1 MNRSAI
7 TALVKKDLTMEW
19 RQRYAINGILLHT
32 VASTMVVFLSVKML
46 NAPTWNA
53 IYWIVLLFSS
63 VSAVA
68 KSFVAESSG
77 RQLYYYGL
85 VSAQD
90 LIISKLIYNA
100 SLSVLLSLLCL
111 LTYSILL
118 GFPVQN
124 TPYFLVVVLLG
135 STGFSATFTLL
146 SSIAAKSG
154 NGNLL
159 MPVLSFPVIIP
170 LLLVAIKA
178 AKKAVDGLDSSLL
191 TKDLLVLLA
200 INTLIITLAY
210 ILFPFLWKD

>member
-1 MNRSAI
+1 MNPI
-7 TALVKKDLTMEW
+7 FALIQKDVTIEW
-19 RQRYAINGILLHT
+19 RQRYAINGILLH
-32 VASTMVVFLSVKML
+32 AISSTMVVFLSVKML

-68 KSFVAESSG
+68 KSFVAESTG
-77 RQLYYYGL
+77 RQLYYYGI
-85 VSAQD
+85 VSAQQ
-90 LIISKLIYNA
+90 LIVSKLIYNA
-100 SLSVLLSLLCL
+100 VLTTFLAMLCL
-111 LTYSILL
+111 FTYSLFL

-124 TPYFLVVVLLG
+124 TAYFLLIIGLG
-135 STGFSATFTLL
+135 GIGFSSTFTLL
-146 SSIAAKSG
+146 ASIASKSG

-178 AKKAVDGLDSSLL
+178 AKKAVDGIDPSLI
-191 TKDLLVLLA
+191 TKDLLVLVA
-200 INTLIITLAY
+200 INTLIITLSY

>member
-1 MNRSAI
+1 MKEVV
-7 TALVKKDLTMEW
+7 ALIKKDVTLEW
-19 RQRYAINGILLHT
+19 RQRYAINGILLHA
-32 VASTMVVFLSVKML
+32 VASTMVVFLSVKIV

-53 IYWIVLLFSS
+53 IYWMVLLFSS

-77 RQLYYYGL
+77 RQLYYYGI
-85 VSAQD
+85 VSAQH

-100 SLSVLLSLLCL
+100 ALTLLLSLLCL
-111 LTYSILL
+111 FTYSLFL
-118 GFPVQN
+118 GFPVQSAG
-124 TPYFLVVVLLG
+124 YFILVICLG
-135 STGFSATFTLL
+135 AIGFSSTFTLL
-146 SSIAAKSG
+146 ASIASKSG

-178 AKKAVDGLDSSLL
+178 AKKAVDGLDPSLL

-210 ILFPFLWKD
+210 VLFPFLWRD

>member
-1 MNRSAI
+1 MNPVL
-7 TALVKKDLTMEW
+7 ALIKKDITHEW

-32 VASTMVVFLSVKML
+32 VSSAMVVFLSVKVL
-46 NAPTWNA
+46 GPPSWNA
-53 IYWIVLLFSS
+53 VYWIVLLFAS

-68 KSFVAESSG
+68 KSFVSESNG

-85 VSAQD
+85 VSAQQ

-100 SLSVLLSLLCL
+100 VLTCLLALLCL
-111 LTYSILL
+111 LTYSIFL

-124 TPYFLVVVLLG
+124 SLYFILIVVLG
-135 STGFSATFTLL
+135 SIGLSSTFTVL
-146 SSIAAKSG
+146 SAIASKSG

-178 AKKAVDGLDSSLL
+178 SKKAVDGIDVSFI
-191 TKDLLVLLA
+191 TKDLLALLA
-200 INTLIITLAY
+200 LNCLITLLAY

>member
-1 MNRSAI
+1 MNPIFALIRKDI
-7 TALVKKDLTMEW
+7 TIEW
-19 RQRYAINGILLHT
+19 RQRYAINGILLH
-32 VASTMVVFLSVKML
+32 AISSTMVVFLSVKML

-68 KSFVAESSG
+68 KSFVAESTG
-77 RQLYYYGL
+77 RQLYYYGI
-85 VSAQD
+85 VSAQQ
-90 LIISKLIYNA
+90 LIVSKLIYNA
-100 SLSVLLSLLCL
+100 VLTTLLAMLCL
-111 LTYSILL
+111 FTYSLFL

-124 TPYFLVVVLLG
+124 TPYFLLVIGLG
-135 STGFSATFTLL
+135 AIGFSSTFTLL
-146 SSIAAKSG
+146 ASIASKSG

-178 AKKAVDGLDSSLL
+178 AKKAVDGIDPSLI

-200 INTLIITLAY
+200 INTLIITLSY

>member
-1 MNRSAI
+1 MNPI
-7 TALVKKDLTMEW
+7 LALIKKDVTIEW
-19 RQRYAINGILLHT
+19 RQRYAINGILLH
-32 VASTMVVFLSVKML
+32 AISSTMVVFLSVKML

-77 RQLYYYGL
+77 RQLYYYGI
-85 VSAQD
+85 VSAQH

-100 SLSVLLSLLCL
+100 VLTILLALLCL
-111 LTYSILL
+111 FTYGIFL
-118 GFPVQN
+118 GFPVN
-124 TPYFLVVVLLG
+124 NVPFFIIIISLG
-135 STGFSATFTLL
+135 SVGFSSTFTLL

-170 LLLVAIKA
+170 LLLVAIKS
-178 AKKAVDGLDSSLL
+178 AKKAVDGVDVSFI

-200 INTLIITLAY
+200 LNTLIIMLAY
-210 ILFPFLWKD
+210 LLFPFLWKD

>member
-1 MNRSAI
+1 MNPIFALIQKDI
-7 TALVKKDLTMEW
+7 TVEW
-19 RQRYAINGILLHT
+19 RQRYAINGILLH
-32 VASTMVVFLSVKML
+32 AISSTMVVFLSVKML

-68 KSFVAESSG
+68 KSFVAESTG
-77 RQLYYYGL
+77 RQLYYYGI
-85 VSAQD
+85 VSAQQ

-100 SLSVLLSLLCL
+100 VLTIFLAMLCL
-111 LTYSILL
+111 FTYSLFL

-124 TPYFLVVVLLG
+124 ITYFLLIIGLG
-135 STGFSATFTLL
+135 ALGFSSTFTLL
-146 SSIAAKSG
+146 ASIASKSG

-178 AKKAVDGLDSSLL
+178 AKKAVDGIDPSLI

-200 INTLIITLAY
+200 INTLIITLSY

>member
-1 MNRSAI
+1 MNPI
-7 TALVKKDLTMEW
+7 FALIQKDVTIEW
-19 RQRYAINGILLHT
+19 RQRYAINGILLH
-32 VASTMVVFLSVKML
+32 AISSTMVVFLSVKML

-68 KSFVAESSG
+68 KSFVAESTG
-77 RQLYYYGL
+77 RQLYYYGI
-85 VSAQD
+85 VSAQQ
-90 LIISKLIYNA
+90 LIVSKLIYNA
-100 SLSVLLSLLCL
+100 VLTTFLAMLCL
-111 LTYSILL
+111 FTYSLFL

-124 TPYFLVVVLLG
+124 TAYFLLIIGLG
-135 STGFSATFTLL
+135 AIGFSSTFTLL
-146 SSIAAKSG
+146 ASIASKSG

-178 AKKAVDGLDSSLL
+178 AKKAVDGIDPSLI

-200 INTLIITLAY
+200 INTLIITLSY

>member
-1 MNRSAI
+1 MNISAI
-7 TALVKKDLTMEW
+7 TALIKKDLTMEW

-77 RQLYYYGL
+77 RQLYLFGL

-90 LIISKLIYNA
+90 LIVSKLIYNA
-100 SLSVLLSLLCL
+100 CLSAILSVLCL
-111 LTYSILL
+111 ITYSILL

-124 TPYFLVVVLLG
+124 TPYFVLTILLG
-135 STGFSATFTLL
+135 SIGFSSTFTLL
-146 SSIAAKSG
+146 SSIASKSG

-178 AKKAVDGLDSSLL
+178 SKKAVDGLDPSLL

-200 INTLIITLAY
+200 INMLVITLAY

>member
-1 MNRSAI
+1 MNPI
-7 TALVKKDLTMEW
+7 FALIQKDVTIEW
-19 RQRYAINGILLHT
+19 RQRYAINGILLH
-32 VASTMVVFLSVKML
+32 AISSTMVVFLSVKML

-68 KSFVAESSG
+68 KSFVAESTG
-77 RQLYYYGL
+77 RQLYYYGI
-85 VSAQD
+85 VSAQQ
-90 LIISKLIYNA
+90 LIVSKLIYNA
-100 SLSVLLSLLCL
+100 VLTTFLALLCL
-111 LTYSILL
+111 FTYSLFL

-124 TPYFLVVVLLG
+124 TAYFLLIIALG
-135 STGFSATFTLL
+135 AIGFSSTFTLL
-146 SSIAAKSG
+146 ASIASKSG

-178 AKKAVDGLDSSLL
+178 AKKAVDGIDPSLI

-200 INTLIITLAY
+200 INTLIITLSY

>member
-1 MNRSAI
+1 MSPI
-7 TALVKKDLTMEW
+7 IALIKKDITIEW
-19 RQRYAINGILLHT
+19 RQRYAINGILLH
-32 VASTMVVFLSVKML
+32 AISSTMVVFLSVKML

-68 KSFVAESSG
+68 KSFVAENSG
-77 RQLYYYGL
+77 RQLYYYGI
-85 VSAQD
+85 VSPQH

-100 SLSVLLSLLCL
+100 ILTVLCL
-111 LTYSILL
+111 GTYSLFL
-118 GFPVQN
+118 GFPVGN
-124 TPYFLVVVLLG
+124 TFYFIITIALG
-135 STGFSATFTLL
+135 GIGFSSTFTLI

-178 AKKAVDGLDSSLL
+178 AKKAVDDLDPSLM
-191 TKDLLVLLA
+191 TKDLLILLA
-200 INTLIITLAY
+200 INTLIVTLAY
-210 ILFPFLWKD
+210 LLFPFLWRD

>member
-1 MNRSAI
+1 MSPI
-7 TALVKKDLTMEW
+7 IALIKKDVTIEW
-19 RQRYAINGILLHT
+19 RQRYAINGILLH
-32 VASTMVVFLSVKML
+32 AISSTMVVFLSVKML
-46 NAPTWNA
+46 NGPTWNA

-77 RQLYYYGL
+77 RQLYYYGI
-85 VSAQD
+85 VSAQH

-100 SLSVLLSLLCL
+100 ILTVLLALLCL
-111 LTYSILL
+111 GTYSLFL
-118 GFPVQN
+118 GFPVGN
-124 TPYFLVVVLLG
+124 ATYFILIIALG
-135 STGFSATFTLL
+135 GIGFSSTFTLI
-146 SSIAAKSG
+146 SSIASKSG

-178 AKKAVDGLDSSLL
+178 AKKAVDDLDPSVM

-200 INTLIITLAY
+200 INTLIVTLAY
-210 ILFPFLWKD
+210 LLFPFLWRD

>member
-1 MNRSAI
+1 MNPI
-7 TALVKKDLTMEW
+7 FALIQKDVTIEW
-19 RQRYAINGILLHT
+19 RQRYAINGILLH
-32 VASTMVVFLSVKML
+32 AISSTMVVFLSVKML

-68 KSFVAESSG
+68 KSFVAESTG
-77 RQLYYYGL
+77 RQLYYYGI
-85 VSAQD
+85 VSAQQ
-90 LIISKLIYNA
+90 LIVSKLIYNA
-100 SLSVLLSLLCL
+100 VLTTFLAMLCL
-111 LTYSILL
+111 FTYSLFL

-124 TPYFLVVVLLG
+124 TAYFLLIIGLG
-135 STGFSATFTLL
+135 GIGFSSTFTLL
-146 SSIAAKSG
+146 ASIASKSG

-178 AKKAVDGLDSSLL
+178 AKKAVDGIDPSLI

-200 INTLIITLAY
+200 INTLIITLSY